1 MNKNP
6 ITLVDTI
13 PRDMIIPLVSKEYL
27 KIKNKS
33 NLLKYLILKDSNG
46 EVSNIIDL
54 FDLMLSEGVKFQTVS
69 VVGLGF
75 VGLTLAVH

>member
-1 MNKNP
+1 
-6 ITLVDTI
+6 
-13 PRDMIIPLVSKEYL
+13 MIIPLVSKEYL

-54 FDLMLSEGVKFQTVS
+54 FDLMLEGVKFKLYQ
-69 VVGLGF
+69 
-75 VGLTLAVH
+75 